1 MNQFSGY
8 LVTTLC
14 SLVLH
19 GLSLFAP
26 VSDPLQLPDT
36 PAPAPIQILF
46 KSISSKAVSVPVA
59 STAAETLTPEPE
71 LATVSDEPVVTDLP
85 PITENPLPTIA
96 EAENLTA
103 IDTSDPVLSFQ
114 PTPRYPKLAIA
125 NCWEG
130 DVILD
135 VTVAAKGHVES
146 IDVAISSGRAIL
158 DKAAIRAVSR
168 WKYEPQGTSSHI
180 QLPIEFT
187 LDPNAT
193 SCGHPAQVVSNP

>member
-36 PAPAPIQILF
+36 PAPAPIQVLF
-46 KSISSKAVSVPVA
+46 KSISSKPVSVPVV
-59 STAAETLTPEPE
+59 STPAETITTRPEISK
-71 LATVSDEPVVTDLP
+71 VSDEPVVSDVP
-85 PITENPLPTIA
+85 PITENLLPA
-96 EAENLTA
+96 VAKSEELSA
-103 IDTSDPVLSFQ
+103 IDTSNPILSFQ
-114 PTPRYPKLAIA
+114 PTPRYPKLAIS

-146 IDVAISSGRAIL
+146 IGVVISSGRAIL

-168 WKYEPQGTSSHI
+168 WKYEPQGAPSHI